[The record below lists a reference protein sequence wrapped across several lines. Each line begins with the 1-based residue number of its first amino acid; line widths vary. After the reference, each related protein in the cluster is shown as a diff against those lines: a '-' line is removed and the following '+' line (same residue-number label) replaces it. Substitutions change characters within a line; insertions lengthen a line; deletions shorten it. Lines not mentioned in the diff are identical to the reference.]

1 MKSTANQ
8 CFCVIATLFIIV
20 GCESQSRPR
29 PVGAE
34 ADIEPIGPLL
44 EEIRKE
50 AGKVTLESF
59 EKLGDYWGRRLKV
72 ENATVGGISNNFVW
86 FLLTEDVL
94 EPGTEMD
101 INQNKDFY
109 KETESSYYFGK
120 HFALKDSFHK
130 GFRMGY
136 TDRNADMVL
145 GPHITE
151 AAKYLGFRNAT
162 GFVNQIR
169 ALNERQ
175 RRQLDEID
183 GIIRKYNITD
193 TTEQLFEDTVK
204 SSIELFK
211 ELIAEGS
218 PADRDGFKQQFTQD
232 YDKLISEYL
241 NIAAN
246 FPNITLKFGL
256 PDDEYYKD
264 TNFND
269 ATSQGTSSIYSMK
282 HTLAYASSFYIE
294 GADSAWNYIYRKSLT
309 GVGEEMGAKFAHNLI
324 TRTDLRDWLRR
335 AFETL
340 NKDKRKEETG
350 WIREGFCSNYN
361 EANFEEG
368 QKVFDGLLNETER

>member
-1 MKSTANQ
+1 MKSITNQ
-8 CFCVIATLFIIV
+8 CFCVIAALIAIV
-20 GCESQSRPR
+20 GCESQSQPQ
-29 PVGAE
+29 PVGPE
-34 ADIEPIGPLL
+34 VDSEQTGPLL
-44 EEIRKE
+44 EEIRRE

-59 EKLGDYWGRRLKV
+59 DKLGNYWGSRLKD
-72 ENATVGGISNNFVW
+72 ENVTVGRINNNFVW

-101 INQNKDFY
+101 INQNQGFY
-109 KETESSYYFGK
+109 EETESSYYFGK

-183 GIIRKYNITD
+183 GIIKKYDITD
-193 TTEQLFEDTVK
+193 TTEQLFEDTIN

-218 PADRDGFKQQFTQD
+218 PADRDRFKQQFTQD
-232 YDKLISEYL
+232 YDELISEYL
-241 NIAAN
+241 NVAGN

-256 PDDEYYKD
+256 PDDKYYKD
-264 TNFND
+264 TNFTD
-269 ATSQGTSSIYSMK
+269 ATPQGTSIIYSMK
-282 HTLAYASSFYIE
+282 HTLEYASTFSIE
-294 GADSAWNYIYRKSLT
+294 GADSVWNHIYRKSLT
-309 GVGEEMGAKFAHNLI
+309 GVGEEMGDKFAHNLI

-340 NKDKRKEETG
+340 NKDKREEETE
-350 WIREGFCSNYN
+350 WIREGFCNKYN
-361 EANFEEG
+361 EANSEEG
-368 QKVFDGLLNETER
+368 QKVFDGLLNETGQ